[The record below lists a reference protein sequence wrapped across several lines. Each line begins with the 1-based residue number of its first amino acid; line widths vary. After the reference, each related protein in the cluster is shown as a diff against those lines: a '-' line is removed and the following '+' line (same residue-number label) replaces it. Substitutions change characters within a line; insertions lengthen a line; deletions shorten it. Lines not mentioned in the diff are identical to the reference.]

1 MDQVVEIQRRYMQGC
16 RIMYY
21 DLTLGDYDEHGRR
34 LTRAGREAARAAAQE
49 AARRKQKIRNQVR
62 KRGWM
67 LDGLRQLTE
76 YSMDEALA
84 VDDYRQE
91 RAGTGR
97 GRNLIC
103 AAFEEEFIRQAKA
116 NQRELAREWEL

>member
-1 MDQVVEIQRRYMQGC
+1 MGNNLMSFGDDRGWGLSKSERAAQQRKQQRR
-16 RIMYY
+16 
-21 DLTLGDYDEHGRR
+21 DD
-34 LTRAGREAARAAAQE
+34 
-49 AARRKQKIRNQVR
+49 VR
-62 KRGWM
+62 DRGWM

-91 RAGTGR
+91 RAGSDR

-103 AAFEEEFIRQAKA
+103 APFEEEFIRQARA
-116 NQRELAREWEL
+116 NQRALGREWGL